1 MEAVITILCDNSISK
16 PGFLGE
22 HGFSV
27 LIEKEGV
34 KYLFD
39 SGPEISLQYNLKA
52 LDKNLK
58 RLNKTFISH
67 GHYDHTGS
75 LKWVI
80 KQAGNQQVVAHP
92 AMFSA
97 HMSLNP
103 QDKNARYIGCP
114 YTQKELEELGAT
126 FNFIDHTTEIVS
138 GVWFVTGIDK
148 KPEQLPNDPNLKLQK
163 GDQLIPDTMEDDASL
178 LLETEGSP
186 VLILGCAHSGVLN
199 ILDHI
204 KEKMGI
210 SKLRAILGGTH
221 LMFFGLK
228 DIHRVINKFEEFS
241 IDLVGVSHCTGI
253 QATIELAKH
262 FGDRFMVASAGSIF
276 TF

>member
-1 MEAVITILCDNSISK
+1 MKTVVTILCDNSISK
-16 PGFLGE
+16 PGLLGE

-27 LIEKEGV
+27 LIEREGE

-39 SGPEISLQYNLKA
+39 SGPEISLQYNVKA
-52 LDKNLK
+52 LDKDLN
-58 RLNKTFISH
+58 RLNKIFISH

-80 KQAGNQQVVAHP
+80 KQEGTLQVVAHP

-114 YTQKELEELGAT
+114 YTQEELEALGAT
-126 FNFIDHTTEIVS
+126 FNFVDHTTEIIS
-138 GVWFVTGIDK
+138 GVWFITGIDRK
-148 KPEQLPNDPNLKLQK
+148 SEQLPDDPNLKLKK
-163 GDQLIPDTMEDDASL
+163 GDQLISDPMEDDASL

-186 VLILGCAHSGVLN
+186 VLIVGCAHSGVLN

-228 DIHRVINKFEEFS
+228 DIPRVINKFEEFS

-262 FGDRFMVASAGSIF
+262 FGNRFMVASAGSIF
-276 TF
+276 NF